1 MGLLNILAKG
11 VVITERPVATQK
23 RTKPVIVEEETEYIE
38 QVPELSAM
46 EEEIL
51 PEDDLETRQ
60 EKAEAILYGYNTA
73 AKTKLAPAA
82 ATYGGFDAAFGG
94 QTLGNQNILVC
105 TPKSHKE
112 IAPILENLW
121 NKNPCVVN
129 LDDSDTPQ
137 RHLDFLQGFVTAI
150 HGTIKQIDPDKLN
163 FILTPNGVG
172 VK

>member
-1 MGLLNILAKG
+1 VGLLDILAKG
-11 VVITERPVATQK
+11 VIITERPVDK
-23 RTKPVIVEEETEYIE
+23 KKPVTVQPYGAEQADEPPVESIADGT
-38 QVPELSAM
+38 A
-46 EEEIL
+46 
-51 PEDDLETRQ
+51 DDLETRQ
-60 EKAEAILYGYNTA
+60 EKAEAILYGYGAAQAKSTPNATA
-73 AKTKLAPAA
+73 
-82 ATYGGFDAAFGG
+82 YGYQSSFEPAFGG

-105 TPKSHKE
+105 SPKNHNE

-150 HGTIKQIDPDKLN
+150 HGTIKQIDPEKLN